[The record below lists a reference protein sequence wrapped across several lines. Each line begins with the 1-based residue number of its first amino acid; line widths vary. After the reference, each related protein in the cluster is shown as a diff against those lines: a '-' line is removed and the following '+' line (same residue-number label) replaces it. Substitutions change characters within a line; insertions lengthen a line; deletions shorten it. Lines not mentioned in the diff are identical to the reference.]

1 MAELFVVLVMALS
14 DCKGKGGFAGLCQS
28 SSLGSQKYN
37 LHYNETEIMKA
48 GGRCVIQRACCQR
61 QWQKRKSV
69 FLQLLRYV
77 LFRQPVNLSFFIFL
91 KEGG

>member
-1 MAELFVVLVMALS
+1 MAELWVLLWHCQIAKEREVMPGFVKA
-14 DCKGKGGFAGLCQS
+14 

-77 LFRQPVNLSFFIFL
+77 LFRQLVNLSFFIFL